1 MIIGITGKKFNGKDT
16 VSDYIVSK
24 YNFTKIAYAEPLKE
38 VCRNLF
44 NFNDDQLYGNKKEE
58 IDPFWNI
65 TPRQA
70 FQFIGTDMIRNNA
83 DKLLVGINNNFWVK
97 CLEKRIL
104 DLKSRGIKNIIVS
117 DIRFINEA
125 DLIKRLDGNLIKVSR
140 NIPNNDSHISEVEID
155 NIKEDILIENK
166 GSLEELYCKID
177 TYLSSIGNESKY
189 AL

>member
-24 YNFTKIAYAEPLKE
+24 YKFTKIAYAEPLKE

-44 NFNDDQLYGNKKEE
+44 NFNDDQLYGNKKED

-65 TPRQA
+65 TPRHA

-83 DKLLVGINNNFWVK
+83 NKLISGINNNFWVK

-104 DLKSRGIKNIIVS
+104 DLNSRGIKNIIIS

-125 DLIKRLDGNLIKVSR
+125 DIVKHLNGKIIKVCR
-140 NIPNNDSHISEVEID
+140 NIDNNDTHISELEIN
-155 NIKEDILIENK
+155 NINEDILIENN
-166 GSLEELYCKID
+166 GSLEELYSKID
-177 TYLSSIGNESKY
+177 TYLSSIDKQ
-189 AL
+189 L